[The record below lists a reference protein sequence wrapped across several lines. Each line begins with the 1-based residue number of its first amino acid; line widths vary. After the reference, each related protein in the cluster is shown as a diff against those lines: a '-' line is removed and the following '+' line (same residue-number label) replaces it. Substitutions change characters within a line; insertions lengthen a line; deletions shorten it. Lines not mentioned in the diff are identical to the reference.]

1 MQKAEESTN
10 IADKVDPGV
19 SHSLILSAVQIQ
31 LKSSSVEEFKWFSI
45 CVDLT
50 ERLYVAF
57 RLMNRHFC
65 KYRIE
70 VRE

>member
-1 MQKAEESTN
+1 MKKAEESSN

-31 LKSSSVEEFKWFSI
+31 LKSSSVEEFEWFSVS
-45 CVDLT
+45 VDLT
-50 ERLYVAF
+50 EKLCVAF

-70 VRE
+70 VGE